1 MRNIEGYTN
10 GSGYLFRSKSQEEQ
24 KIRQKWSFSRDCVA
38 RKKGESLG
46 YTGSAGVFGGSRGT
60 CTMSKH
66 TNGPSG
72 TPKNVEVNPKKAHQK
87 RKKLGEGNEFHG
99 VRVGQKGQGRCRSVS
114 RDREE
119 TRYMTIGQ
127 RQRNLYLFW
136 SKAQSE
142 EKRHQIDAVE
152 ETAWRKKRESG

>member
-1 MRNIEGYTN
+1 MV
-10 GSGYLFRSKSQEEQ
+10 LFTRLRGE
-24 KIRQKWSFSRDCVA
+24 
-38 RKKGESLG
+38 KKGREFRVHRKCR
-46 YTGSAGVFGGSRGT
+46 GVWGFKGNLYDVQVHKGT
-60 CTMSKH
+60 FR
-66 TNGPSG
+66 N
-72 TPKNVEVNPKKAHQK
+72 PKNVEVNPKKAHQK

-99 VRVGQKGQGRCRSVS
+99 VKVGQKGQGRCGSVS

>member
-1 MRNIEGYTN
+1 MV
-10 GSGYLFRSKSQEEQ
+10 LFTRLRGE
-24 KIRQKWSFSRDCVA
+24 
-38 RKKGESLG
+38 KKGREFRVHRKCR
-46 YTGSAGVFGGSRGT
+46 GVWGFKGNLYDVQVHKGT
-60 CTMSKH
+60 FR
-66 TNGPSG
+66 N
-72 TPKNVEVNPKKAHQK
+72 PKNVEVNPKKAHQK